1 MFYTRS
7 FEFPRWRVRSPFED
21 LERLRT
27 QLDQLFKDGVS
38 SHQLPQAGV
47 FPLLNLTE
55 DADKY
60 YVRAE
65 LPGMKSEDLNIQVAA
80 KSLSISGERKF
91 EAEEAGSKY
100 HRRERDEGQFSRVI
114 GLPGEIDHDSV
125 NADLKNGILTI
136 QIPKAE
142 ATKPKKIEITS

>member
-7 FEFPRWRVRSPFED
+7 FEFPRWRVRRPFED
-21 LERLRT
+21 LERMRT
-27 QLDQLFKDGVS
+27 QLEQLFKDGVS
-38 SHQLPQAGV
+38 SYQRPQAGV
-47 FPLLNLTE
+47 FPLVNLTE
-55 DADKY
+55 DTDRY

-65 LPGMKSEDLNIQVAA
+65 LPGMKSENLDIQVAA
-80 KSLSISGERKF
+80 KSLSISGERTF
-91 EAEEAGSKY
+91 EEEEAGSKY

-114 GLPGEIDHDSV
+114 GLPGEIDHDNV
-125 NADLKNGILTI
+125 NAELKNGILTI